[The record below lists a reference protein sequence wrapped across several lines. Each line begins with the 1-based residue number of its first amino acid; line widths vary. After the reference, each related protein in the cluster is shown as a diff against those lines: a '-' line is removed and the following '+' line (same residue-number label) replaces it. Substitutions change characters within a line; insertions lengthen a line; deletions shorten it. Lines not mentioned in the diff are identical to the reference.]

1 MNLLVEV
8 LYLVSSAL
16 LIPVITLLLGLF
28 VWVLMVLG
36 RFAAEFRARRQSL
49 LDQQANPDLLKQI
62 SQAVSRE
69 TATHVAEG
77 WFDER
82 QRDMEKGLSHTFL
95 AARIAPMLGLMG
107 TLIPLGPALTGLA
120 TGDIETLAANL
131 VVAFSTT
138 VVGLA
143 VAALMTW
150 VSTVRQR
157 WYDNDLAAEIRLGE
171 AAILGMNFEDGRNA
185 RQAA

>member
-1 MNLLVEV
+1 MSVLVEV

-28 VWVLMVLG
+28 IWALVVLG
-36 RFAAEFRARRQSL
+36 RFAGEHRERKRRTPFATEDEVRALIRDSADREK
-49 LDQQANPDLLKQI
+49 AI
-62 SQAVSRE
+62 HAVE
-69 TATHVAEG
+69 HFVAELQQ
-77 WFDER
+77 DIER
-82 QRDMEKGLSHTFL
+82 GLSHSFL
-95 AARIAPMLGLMG
+95 AARVAPMLGLMG

-143 VAALMTW
+143 VAAIMTW

-157 WYDNDLAAEIRLGE
+157 WYDGDLAERIRLYEGE
-171 AAILGMNFEDGRNA
+171 ILNTDLSRAGHENDTA
-185 RQAA
+185 